1 LKSASIGP
9 GNNAECQTFRRRKRV
24 NLQLRSRG
32 EGWIIDILGMTIEQQ
47 PASPAG
53 KNPWGDFALLMM
65 GDAVDD

>member
-1 LKSASIGP
+1 M
-9 GNNAECQTFRRRKRV
+9 
-24 NLQLRSRG
+24 
-32 EGWIIDILGMTIEQQ
+32 IDILGMTIKQQ